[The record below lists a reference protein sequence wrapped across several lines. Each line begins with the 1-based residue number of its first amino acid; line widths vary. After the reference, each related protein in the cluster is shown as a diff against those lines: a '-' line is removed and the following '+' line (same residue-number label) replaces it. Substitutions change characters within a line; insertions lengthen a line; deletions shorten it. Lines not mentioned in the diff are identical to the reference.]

1 MQIVK
6 KYLKQNFSNLLYF
19 YNILGFRIVVVVLMS
34 ILVGFFD
41 SLGLALF
48 LPLLQFT
55 GESSS
60 KDLGNLNF
68 IKDIFDFFHLPL
80 NISSALFLILLVFLL
95 KGIVVYVASVYKLK
109 TRDLLFRKVRMQ
121 MIRGFLNFKYGQF
134 VKTDLGR
141 IQNLFLGEVGRL
153 QNTYDNYIN
162 MAQSVVMIA
171 VYVFFSV
178 ILDWKFAILV
188 CLGGLFSNVI
198 FKQIFKQTKEKSKD
212 FSNHAN
218 EFSNTLLQYINNFKY
233 LRATGY
239 VHRYNKRAE
248 HSIEK
253 ILKVVLDLGILN
265 AKVASFR
272 EPLLIG
278 IICLVLFVQ
287 VTFFKSNISDLIISL
302 LFFYRSLI
310 AIIGL
315 QNNYNATL
323 ANQGAIDNLISFQ
336 KELDENQELDVVQS
350 EVTFK
355 KELTVKGL
363 NFYYGKAHILKD
375 INLNIQINTTTAF
388 VGESGSGKTTLV
400 NIINKL
406 IVPQEGKVCIDGI
419 DLKDLNTELYQ
430 QKIGYISQEPV
441 IFSDTIFN
449 NVTFWDEPTQ
459 ENTAKFNEALRK
471 ASIHD
476 FVCELELQ
484 DQTLLGNN
492 GINLSGGQRQRISIA
507 RELYKNVSILILDE
521 ATSALD
527 SETEKN
533 IQESIDELKGT
544 LTILVIA
551 HRLSTIR
558 NADQI
563 YFLDKGAITASGNFD
578 TLVEVSTKFKN
589 MVHLQEI

>member
-68 IKDIFDFFHLPL
+68 IKDIFDFLHLPL

-121 MIRGFLNFKYGQF
+121 MIRGFLNFKYSQF

-449 NVTFWDEPTQ
+449 NVTFWDQPTQ
-459 ENTAKFNEALRK
+459 ENLANFNEALRK

-578 TLVEVSTKFKN
+578 SLVEVSSKFKN